1 MERKENRKNP
11 EKGGRTKKESG
22 TQLNEG
28 GEMAHDITKHKQT
41 EEELKASEGL
51 YKALVETTGTGYV
64 ILDTEGRVLDAN
76 PEYVRLTGHRTLKEI
91 IGKNVIEWTAGYEK
105 EKNAEAVEKCAREGY
120 IRNLEIDYMDSAG
133 KITPVEINATVV
145 QIQGTAKILT
155 LCRDITD
162 RKRADLQAK
171 ERMKELQAFYGL
183 AGLTERKGITL
194 DQLYQEFTNLLPDS
208 WQYNEIAYSRIV
220 IGDSEFCTNNF
231 AESAWKQSAPVR
243 VHGSVVGKIEVG
255 YLEERPELDE
265 GPFLKEE
272 RMLIDA
278 LSERLGR
285 IIERVRTE
293 KTLQESRERF
303 RTMLDWTYDMEYW
316 INQNKDIVYISPS
329 SERITGYST
338 DEFIT
343 DKGLI
348 DRIVHPD
355 DRAPWEEHIQ
365 IHTQDEEG
373 KKPLEVEFR
382 IIAKDGSLRWI
393 GHTCRAIFADDGRWI
408 GRRISNRDI
417 TDRKVAEKELLE
429 SRQRFQGLVE
439 TLYDWIWEVDYQGR
453 YTYVSP
459 RIKNILGYEPE
470 ELLGKTPFDIM
481 PAEEMHRVSELFGQ
495 LIAEQTPI
503 IAVENICLHKDGH
516 PVIMETNGLPFYDT
530 KGNLKGYRGADRY
543 ITERKRV
550 EEKL

>member
-183 AGLTERKGITL
+183 ARLTERKGITL
-194 DQLYQEFTNLLPDS
+194 DQLYREFTNRRRAKRLWTIRHCLL
-208 WQYNEIAYSRIV
+208 
-220 IGDSEFCTNNF
+220 
-231 AESAWKQSAPVR
+231 
-243 VHGSVVGKIEVG
+243 
-255 YLEERPELDE
+255 
-265 GPFLKEE
+265 FL
-272 RMLIDA
+272 
-278 LSERLGR
+278 S
-285 IIERVRTE
+285 
-293 KTLQESRERF
+293 
-303 RTMLDWTYDMEYW
+303 
-316 INQNKDIVYISPS
+316 
-329 SERITGYST
+329 
-338 DEFIT
+338 
-343 DKGLI
+343 
-348 DRIVHPD
+348 
-355 DRAPWEEHIQ
+355 
-365 IHTQDEEG
+365 
-373 KKPLEVEFR
+373 
-382 IIAKDGSLRWI
+382 
-393 GHTCRAIFADDGRWI
+393 
-408 GRRISNRDI
+408 
-417 TDRKVAEKELLE
+417 
-429 SRQRFQGLVE
+429 
-439 TLYDWIWEVDYQGR
+439 
-453 YTYVSP
+453 
-459 RIKNILGYEPE
+459 
-470 ELLGKTPFDIM
+470 
-481 PAEEMHRVSELFGQ
+481 
-495 LIAEQTPI
+495 
-503 IAVENICLHKDGH
+503 
-516 PVIMETNGLPFYDT
+516 
-530 KGNLKGYRGADRY
+530 
-543 ITERKRV
+543 
-550 EEKL
+550 